1 MTIYLTSFSV
11 SKFYDLPKTIIRREI
26 KFLTSTCL
34 LKRAFCGVI
43 CISGGF
49 QAASISEVSL
59 TLRSKVFP
67 AVRSLYKA
75 SACRAT
81 NVSCGKTIHWLH
93 ETANI
98 QDLMCP
104 YARTLKLTLYV
115 LDDYKSVRPQF
126 ETICMVSKKNCFSYE
141 LNVNCSLSL
150 ACKLKSHSIFQCTA
164 SCDRVVTQ

>member
-1 MTIYLTSFSV
+1 MYLGWFPGCVNFRGQFDSQVQSV
-11 SKFYDLPKTIIRREI
+11 SCRTFTVQ
-26 KFLTSTCL
+26 SQCL
-34 LKRAFCGVI
+34 Q
-43 CISGGF
+43 S
-49 QAASISEVSL
+49 
-59 TLRSKVFP
+59 
-67 AVRSLYKA
+67 YK
-75 SACRAT
+75 CVLWKNDT
-81 NVSCGKTIHWLH
+81 LH

-141 LNVNCSLSL
+141 LNVNGSLSL

>member
-1 MTIYLTSFSV
+1 MYLGWFPGCVNFRGQFDSQVQSV
-11 SKFYDLPKTIIRREI
+11 SCRTFTVQ
-26 KFLTSTCL
+26 SQCL
-34 LKRAFCGVI
+34 Q
-43 CISGGF
+43 S
-49 QAASISEVSL
+49 
-59 TLRSKVFP
+59 
-67 AVRSLYKA
+67 YK
-75 SACRAT
+75 CVLWKNDT
-81 NVSCGKTIHWLH
+81 LH

-141 LNVNCSLSL
+141 LKVNGSVSL

>member
-1 MTIYLTSFSV
+1 MTNYLTSFSV
-11 SKFYDLPKTIIRREI
+11 SKFYDLLKIIIRREI

-81 NVSCGKTIHWLH
+81 NVSCGKTIHCMKQQ
-93 ETANI
+93 I
-98 QDLMCP
+98 
-104 YARTLKLTLYV
+104 YRTLCVLIHVPLNWRYMYWLIINQYGLSLRPFAWFPRRTVFLWIGQLHDYV
-115 LDDYKSVRPQF
+115 ILLQLP
-126 ETICMVSKKNCFSYE
+126 E
-141 LNVNCSLSL
+141 SLSL
-150 ACKLKSHSIFQCTA
+150 LF
-164 SCDRVVTQ
+164 SCEN

>member
-1 MTIYLTSFSV
+1 MTNYLTSFSV
-11 SKFYDLPKTIIRREI
+11 SKFYDLPKIIIRREI

-81 NVSCGKTIHWLH
+81 NVSCGKTIH
-93 ETANI
+93 
-98 QDLMCP
+98 
-104 YARTLKLTLYV
+104 
-115 LDDYKSVRPQF
+115 
-126 ETICMVSKKNCFSYE
+126 
-141 LNVNCSLSL
+141 
-150 ACKLKSHSIFQCTA
+150 
-164 SCDRVVTQ
+164 

>member
-1 MTIYLTSFSV
+1 MTAFSV
-11 SKFYDLPKTIIRREI
+11 SKFYDLLKIIISREI

-67 AVRSLYKA
+67 VVRSLYKA

-81 NVSCGKTIHWLH
+81 NVSCGKMIHCIKQQIYGTLCVLIHPPLKDITVYTGWLFSKAWVWDH
-93 ETANI
+93 VYGFQEELFFLWI
-98 QDLMCP
+98 
-104 YARTLKLTLYV
+104 
-115 LDDYKSVRPQF
+115 KSQWV
-126 ETICMVSKKNCFSYE
+126 
-141 LNVNCSLSL
+141 
-150 ACKLKSHSIFQCTA
+150 H
-164 SCDRVVTQ
+164 

>member
-1 MTIYLTSFSV
+1 MTNYLTSFSV

-75 SACRAT
+75 SPCRAT

-141 LNVNCSLSL
+141 LNVNGSLSL